1 MSQDDQSSAGLHDQ
15 PDWLRV
21 TLSCIGDAV
30 ITADNKGNVTFLNPV
45 AQSLCGW
52 TQSDAFGQ
60 PLDLV
65 FCIISEKTRETV
77 ESPSLRALR
86 DGVIVGL
93 ANHTLLIARDGSEY
107 PIEDSA
113 APIRNSAGDVAGV
126 VLVFRDVTR
135 RKQQEQLIQESRE
148 VLQER
153 KQMFLQI
160 IDSLPA
166 AVYTTD
172 AEGRITHFNAACVEL
187 SGRIPSIGND
197 EWCVSWKLF
206 SADGTALPHESC
218 PMAVMLHG
226 GQVVEREELII
237 ERPDG
242 TRRWIE
248 PHPTPLRDAN
258 GAITGGLNMLLDIT
272 DRKRSEEHLRAI
284 EQRMHLAIEA
294 TSVGLWEWNMI
305 TDTVRWDAQMFRI
318 YGITPSI
325 DGFVAYS
332 TWADAV
338 LAADLP
344 KQEAALQETVR
355 RFGSS
360 DREFR
365 ITRQDDGECRYIQS
379 VETVRTNT
387 NGNAEWVV
395 GTNLD
400 ITEQTR
406 AEMALRES
414 EQRQRS
420 ILDTIPQKVFT
431 ATPDGKI
438 DYYNP
443 QWSEYSGLPITEILG
458 TGWKQFVHVD
468 DLEGSIQAWRHSI
481 DTGEPFEFESRFR
494 RADGEYDWHIN
505 RARAMRNNAGAIV
518 KWVGSNTNIQVLKIA
533 ELAVHVSENRY
544 RRLFETAKDGILIVD
559 FSTGKIVDANPYMT
573 ELLGYSHEEFSG
585 LELWQIGLFSDK
597 TANESAVR
605 ELQINGY
612 LRYEHLP
619 LESSDGRRIEVEV
632 VANSYQEDSKSVIQ
646 FNVRDITDRSLM
658 EKLLRGQASELSDLH
673 RRKDEFL
680 AMLSHELRS
689 PLAPISNAVQLLGL
703 QQGNESRIQQ
713 QARSIIERQVR
724 QLQHLVDDLLEVS
737 RITTGRVQLRLE
749 RCDVGRIVQGAIE
762 TARPLI
768 TQRRHEL
775 SVSVPDKPIWLFAD
789 AARLEQVLV
798 NLLSNA
804 AKYTDEGGHLWLT
817 VETEVAGLQVP
828 NEQTS
833 SAKKRDEFDSAKPGR
848 SRGKETDIVTQAG
861 RADPNPCVVIRVRD
875 DGVGIDASLLPRIFD
890 LFTQADRSLDR
901 SQGGLGIGLAI
912 VHRLTELHGG
922 TVEAKS
928 IMGKGSEFIVR
939 LPLSIT
945 EISQSA
951 LSPDTAVVHPSRPLR
966 VLIVDDNPDTVLSFS
981 MLLEAH
987 GHHVRTA
994 SDGLAAV
1001 QVANVFKPDVMLL
1014 DIGLPGLNGY
1024 EVAKRVRTHPD
1035 LKETVLVALTGYGQD
1050 SDRQL
1055 SLQAGFNHH
1064 LVKPAILEQLLQ
1076 ILANVSERVK

>member
-1 MSQDDQSSAGLHDQ
+1 MSQDNRSDADLHDQ

-21 TLSCIGDAV
+21 TLSSIGDAV
-30 ITADNKGNVTFLNPV
+30 ITTDNKGYITFLNPV
-45 AQSLCGW
+45 AQLLCGW
-52 TQSDAFGQ
+52 SKADAVGQS
-60 PLDLV
+60 LELV
-65 FCIISEKTRETV
+65 FRIINEKTREIV
-77 ESPSLRALR
+77 ESPSQRALR

-93 ANHTLLIARDGSEY
+93 AKHTLLIARDGSER
-107 PIEDSA
+107 PIDDSA
-113 APIRNSAGDVAGV
+113 APIRNAAGDVRGV
-126 VLVFRDVTR
+126 VLVFRDVTQ
-135 RKQQEQLIQESRE
+135 RKQQETLIQQSRG
-148 VLQER
+148 VLQESER
-153 KQMFLQI
+153 LLLQI

-187 SGRIPSIGND
+187 SGRAPIIGSD
-197 EWCVSWKLF
+197 EWCISWKLF
-206 SADGTALPHESC
+206 RADGTVLPHESC
-218 PMAVMLHG
+218 PMATILHG
-226 GQVVEREELII
+226 GQIVEGEELII

-258 GAITGGLNMLLDIT
+258 GVITGGLNMLLDIT
-272 DRKRSEEHLRAI
+272 DRKSSQEHLRAI

-294 TSVGLWEWNMI
+294 TSVGLWEWNII
-305 TDTVRWDAQMFRI
+305 TDEIRWDAQMFRI
-318 YGITPSI
+318 YGIAPSN
-325 DGFVAYS
+325 DGFIAYS
-332 TWADAV
+332 TWASAV
-338 LAADLP
+338 MAEDLP
-344 KQEAALQETVR
+344 NQEAALEETVR
-355 RFGSS
+355 RLGSN

-365 ITRQDDGECRYIQS
+365 IIRRNDGECRYIQS
-379 VETVRTNT
+379 VETVRTNA
-387 NGNAEWVV
+387 NGNPEWVV

-400 ITEQTR
+400 ITEQKR
-406 AEMALRES
+406 AESQLRES
-414 EQRQRS
+414 EHRQRA
-420 ILDTIPQKVFT
+420 ILDTMPQKVFT

-443 QWSEYSGLPITEILG
+443 QWGEYLGLPITDFLG
-458 TGWKQFVHVD
+458 SGWKQFVHAD
-468 DLEGSIQAWRHSI
+468 DLAANVQAWQYSI
-481 DTGEPFEFESRFR
+481 DTGEPFEFKSRFR
-494 RADGEYDWHIN
+494 RADGNYDWHIN
-505 RARAMRNNAGAIV
+505 RAKAMRNNAGAIV

-559 FSTGKIVDANPYMT
+559 FTTGKIVDANPFMT
-573 ELLGYSHEEFSG
+573 ELLGYTHEEFSG

-619 LESSDGRRIEVEV
+619 LESNDGRRIEVEV

-646 FNVRDITDRSLM
+646 FNVRDITDRSRL
-658 EKLLRGQASELSDLH
+658 EKLLRGQACELSDLH

-689 PLAPISNAVQLLGL
+689 PLAPIANAVQLLGL
-703 QQGNESRIQQ
+703 QPGNESRIQQ
-713 QARSIIERQVR
+713 QARLIIERQLR

-749 RCDVGRIVQGAIE
+749 RCTVSTIVNGAIE

-775 SVSVPDKPIWLFAD
+775 SVIVPEEPIWLFAD

-817 VETEVAGLQVP
+817 VETEDYEFVRP
-828 NEQTS
+828 DYQTS
-833 SAKKRDEFDSAKPGR
+833 SAAD
-848 SRGKETDIVTQAG
+848 RGKLDYPSHHPSFAISDAAAAHSRRSGGT
-861 RADPNPCVVIRVRD
+861 PCAVIRIRD
-875 DGVGIDASLLPRIFD
+875 TGVGIDPSLLPRIFD
-890 LFTQADRSLDR
+890 LFTQAERSLDR
-901 SQGGLGIGLAI
+901 SQGGLGIGLAL

-922 TVEAKS
+922 TVEATS
-928 IMGKGSEFIVR
+928 VLGKGSEFIVR
-939 LPLSIT
+939 LPLPTT
-945 EISQSA
+945 ELPHSS
-951 LSPDTAVVHPSRPLR
+951 LSPLVAGLLPVRPLR
-966 VLIVDDNPDTVLSFS
+966 VLVVDDNPDTVLSFS

-987 GHHVRTA
+987 GHNVRTA
-994 SDGLAAV
+994 SDGLAAIE
-1001 QVANVFKPDVMLL
+1001 VADAFKPDVMLL

-1035 LKETVLVALTGYGQD
+1035 LKQTVLVALTGYGQD
-1050 SDRQL
+1050 SDRQT
-1055 SLQAGFNHH
+1055 SLEAGFNHH

>member
-1 MSQDDQSSAGLHDQ
+1 MSQDDRSDAGLHDQ

-21 TLSCIGDAV
+21 TLSSIGDAV
-30 ITADNKGNVTFLNPV
+30 ITSDHKGNVTFLNPI

-52 TQSDAFGQ
+52 TQADAVGQ
-60 PLDLV
+60 PLEIV
-65 FCIISEKTRETV
+65 FHIISEKTREAV
-77 ESPSLRALR
+77 ESPSVRALR

-93 ANHTLLIARDGSEY
+93 ANHTLLIARDGSER

-113 APIRNSAGDVAGV
+113 APIRNASGDVAGV
-126 VLVFRDVTR
+126 VLVFRDVTQ
-135 RKQQEQLIQESRE
+135 RKQQEALVQKSIV
-148 VLQER
+148 VLQESKR
-153 KQMFLQI
+153 LFLQI

-172 AEGRITHFNAACVEL
+172 AEGRVTHFNTACIEL
-187 SGRIPSIGND
+187 TGRTPIIDSD
-197 EWCVSWKLF
+197 EWCVSWKIF
-206 SADGTALPHESC
+206 SADGTLLPHESC
-218 PMAVMLHG
+218 PMAIMLHG
-226 GQVVEREELII
+226 GQAVDGEEFII

-248 PHPTPLRDAN
+248 PHPTPLRDTN
-258 GAITGGLNMLLDIT
+258 GEITGGLNMLLDIT
-272 DRKRSEEHLRAI
+272 DRKRSQEHLKAI
-284 EQRMHLAIEA
+284 EQRMRLAIEA
-294 TSVGLWEWNMI
+294 TSVGLWEWNII
-305 TDTVRWDAQMFRI
+305 TDKVRWDTQMFRI
-318 YGITPSI
+318 YGVTPTE
-325 DGFVAYS
+325 DGYIAYG
-332 TWADAV
+332 TWASAV
-338 LAADLP
+338 LAEDLP
-344 KQEAALQETVR
+344 KQESVLQDTVR
-355 RFGSS
+355 RLGSS

-365 ITRQDDGECRYIQS
+365 ITRLDNGECRFIQS
-379 VETVRTNT
+379 VETVRTNA

-400 ITEQTR
+400 ITEHKR
-406 AEMALRES
+406 AESDLRES
-414 EQRQRS
+414 EHRQRS
-420 ILDTIPQKVFT
+420 ILDTMPQKVFT
-431 ATPDGKI
+431 ATSDGKV

-443 QWSEYSGLPITEILG
+443 QWGEYLGLPITDILG
-458 TGWKQFVHVD
+458 SGWKQIVYAD
-468 DLEGSIQAWRHSI
+468 DLAGNVQAWQHSI

-494 RADGEYDWHIN
+494 RADGEYEWHIN
-505 RARAMRNNAGAIV
+505 RARAMRNGAGAIV
-518 KWVGSNTNIQVLKIA
+518 KWVGSNTNIQVLKRA

-559 FSTGKIVDANPYMT
+559 FTTGEIVDANPFMT
-573 ELLGYSHEEFSG
+573 ELLAYSHDEFSG

-597 TANESAVR
+597 SANEAAVR
-605 ELQINGY
+605 ELQVNGY
-612 LRYEHLP
+612 VRYEHLP
-619 LESSDGRRIEVEV
+619 LESKDGRRIAVEV

-646 FNVRDITDRSLM
+646 FNIRDITDRNRL

-689 PLAPISNAVQLLGL
+689 PLAPIANAVQLLGL

-713 QARSIIERQVR
+713 QARSIIERQLR

-749 RCDVGRIVQGAIE
+749 RCAVSNIVNGAIE

-768 TQRRHEL
+768 TQRRHDL
-775 SVSVPDKPIWLFAD
+775 SVIVPEEPIWLFAD

-817 VETEVAGLQVP
+817 VETEDSGFVGP
-828 NEQTS
+828 DYQTS
-833 SAKKRDEFDSAKPGR
+833 SAEDGDAFDHTKPHPSLGEVVIAPSRR
-848 SRGKETDIVTQAG
+848 SGG
-861 RADPNPCVVIRVRD
+861 NPCAVIRVRD
-875 DGVGIDASLLPRIFD
+875 NGVGIDPSLLPRIFD
-890 LFTQADRSLDR
+890 LFTQAERSLDR
-901 SQGGLGIGLAI
+901 SQGGLGIGLAL

-928 IMGKGSEFIVR
+928 VLGKGSEFIVR
-939 LPLSIT
+939 LPLPTT
-945 EISQSA
+945 ELPHSA
-951 LSPDTAVVHPSRPLR
+951 LSSLAAGLHPSRPLR
-966 VLIVDDNPDTVLSFS
+966 VLVVDDNPDTVLSFS

-987 GHHVRTA
+987 GHNVRTA
-994 SDGLAAV
+994 SDGLAAIE
-1001 QVANVFKPDVMLL
+1001 VADAFKPDVMLL

-1024 EVAKRVRTHPD
+1024 EVAKRVRMHPD

-1050 SDRQL
+1050 SDRQT
-1055 SLQAGFNHH
+1055 SLEAGFNHH